1 MEKLK
6 TKAAGCICKG
16 CLKNIQ
22 SEGGVGCPFLSFD
35 NDQCSELKAVDRVF
49 AAASDIFNAFCFA
62 NKIDKGDMIKFMQ
75 EEKCDGVEL

>member
-16 CLKNIQ
+16 YLKNKK
-22 SEGGVGCPFLSFD
+22 SNGVVGCPFLSFD

-49 AAASDIFNAFCFA
+49 EAASDIFNAFLLCEQ
-62 NKIDKGDMIKFMQ
+62 NRQRRYDKIYARRKMRRG
-75 EEKCDGVEL
+75 